1 MMQRIVQPGMMHAP
15 LPYFGLSAQTQRLRF
30 EKREEHEEE
39 SGGSSKQYVNKGV
52 L

>member
-1 MMQRIVQPGMMHAP
+1 MMQRTVQPGMMHAP
-15 LPYFGLSAQTQRLRF
+15 LPHFGLSVQTQRLRF